1 MPTAREIDLDPKTF
15 IGLSF
20 PLRRDK
26 FNDFAM
32 TKNSLE
38 QARHNLKN
46 LLLTAPGERVGQPE
60 FGSRLREFC
69 FEQINADLPE
79 KIEEEVK
86 RAVSVWLPYINI
98 IEIATL
104 TEEGDK
110 NKIFVRIKFS
120 TTLDEDIMD
129 QIDLDAS
136 YTANLDAAIANMDDN
151 FNL

>member
-1 MPTAREIDLDPKTF
+1 MGALETDLDPRTY

-60 FGSRLREFC
+60 FGSRLRELC
-69 FEQINADLPE
+69 FEQIDDTLPE
-79 KIEEEVK
+79 RIEEEVRK
-86 RAVSVWLPYINI
+86 AVSVWLPYINI
-98 IEIATL
+98 IEVATL

-110 NKIFVRIKFS
+110 NKIFVNLKYS
-120 TTLDEDIMD
+120 TTLNSQSLE
-129 QIDLDAS
+129 QITLDVS
-136 YTANLDAAIANMDDN
+136 YTAERY
-151 FNL
+151 

>member
-1 MPTAREIDLDPKTF
+1 MPSARETDLDPKTY

-38 QARHNLKN
+38 QAQHNLKN
-46 LLLTAPGERVGQPE
+46 LLLTYPGERVGQPD
-60 FGSRLREFC
+60 FGSRLRELC
-69 FEQINADLPE
+69 FEQIDDTLPE
-79 KIEEEVK
+79 RIEEEVR

-98 IEIATL
+98 IEVATL

-110 NKIFVRIKFS
+110 NKIFVRMKYS
-120 TTLDEDIMD
+120 TSLNPQTID
-129 QIDLDAS
+129 QIELDTS
-136 YTANLDAAIANMDDN
+136 YTATIQ
-151 FNL
+151 

>member
-1 MPTAREIDLDPKTF
+1 MPSARETDLDPKTY

-38 QARHNLKN
+38 QAQHNLKN
-46 LLLTAPGERVGQPE
+46 LLLTFPGERVGQPE

-69 FEQINADLPE
+69 FEQIDDELPE
-79 KIEEEVK
+79 RIEEEVK

-104 TEEGDK
+104 TEDGDK
-110 NKIFVRIKFS
+110 NKIFVKIKYS
-120 TTLDEDIMD
+120 TTLDPESLELIT
-129 QIDLDAS
+129 LDAS
-136 YTANLDAAIANMDDN
+136 YSADRTI
-151 FNL
+151 

>member
-1 MPTAREIDLDPKTF
+1 MSSARETDLDPKTY

-38 QARHNLKN
+38 QAQHNLKN
-46 LLLTAPGERVGQPE
+46 LLLTYPGERVGQPD
-60 FGSRLREFC
+60 FGSRLRELC
-69 FEQINADLPE
+69 FEQIDDTLPE
-79 KIEEEVK
+79 RIEEEVR

-98 IEIATL
+98 IDVATL

-110 NKIFVRIKFS
+110 NKIFVRMKYS
-120 TTLDEDIMD
+120 TSLNPQTIEQIELDT
-129 QIDLDAS
+129 S
-136 YTANLDAAIANMDDN
+136 YTATIQ
-151 FNL
+151 